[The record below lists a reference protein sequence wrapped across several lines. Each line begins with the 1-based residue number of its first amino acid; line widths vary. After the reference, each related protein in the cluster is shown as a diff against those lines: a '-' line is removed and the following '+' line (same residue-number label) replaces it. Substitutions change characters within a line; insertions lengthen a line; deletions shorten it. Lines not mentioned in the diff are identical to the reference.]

1 MASRDYRTA
10 SVASLSAL
18 ETNKVLKNTYL
29 LLSATLGFSAVM
41 AALSMSMGMPFG
53 AYMICLFASMVLGM
67 FVLPRTANSG
77 AGLGVIFLVTGL
89 LGFGLGPVISMY
101 LTLSNGAQV
110 VTTALGGT
118 AVMFLGLSAYAVT
131 SKRDFSFMGGFV
143 TVGLFVVIGAMI
155 ANIFMQLPLL
165 SLGLSVGVILL
176 MSALILMQTGAIIR
190 GGETNYIMATYSLY
204 LSIFNIFI
212 SLLQILG
219 LSSSDD

>member
-1 MASRDYRTA
+1 MIFACV
-10 SVASLSAL
+10 VA
-18 ETNKVLKNTYL
+18 
-29 LLSATLGFSAVM
+29 
-41 AALSMSMGMPFG
+41 
-53 AYMICLFASMVLGM
+53 
-67 FVLPRTANSG
+67 
-77 AGLGVIFLVTGL
+77 
-89 LGFGLGPVISMY
+89 
-101 LTLSNGAQV
+101 
-110 VTTALGGT
+110 
-118 AVMFLGLSAYAVT
+118 
-131 SKRDFSFMGGFV
+131 FV

>member
-1 MASRDYRTA
+1 M
-10 SVASLSAL
+10 

-41 AALSMSMGMPFG
+41 AAISMSLGMPFG
-53 AYMICLFASMVLGM
+53 AYMICLIASMVLGM

-110 VTTALGGT
+110 VATALGGT
-118 AVMFLGLSAYAVT
+118 ATMFLGLSAYAVA

-143 TVGLFVVIGAMI
+143 TVGY
-155 ANIFMQLPLL
+155 
-165 SLGLSVGVILL
+165 VGGNRCHGSEYLHADTFA
-176 MSALILMQTGAIIR
+176 SAGTVDWHNPADECAYFDADGC
-190 GGETNYIMATYSLY
+190 NYSRW
-204 LSIFNIFI
+204 
-212 SLLQILG
+212 
-219 LSSSDD
+219 

>member
-1 MASRDYRTA
+1 MASRDFRTA
-10 SVASLSAL
+10 SVASLSAM

-41 AALSMSMGMPFG
+41 AAISMSLGMPFG
-53 AYMICLFASMVLGM
+53 AYMICLIASMVLGM

-110 VTTALGGT
+110 VATALGGT
-118 AVMFLGLSAYAVT
+118 ATMFLGLSAYAVA

-143 TVGLFVVIGAMI
+143 TVGMLVIIVAMV
-155 ANIFMQLPLL
+155 ANIFMQIPLL
-165 SLGLSVGVILL
+165 QLGLSIGIILL

-219 LSSSDD
+219 IAGNDD